1 MYVFCAAFLA
11 EDNENNQ
18 AVVVAQ
24 EKVADVDDNQNSST
38 RDIRNVTDHSPGMY
52 IYKCIYIYIYELCFD
67 VKNLILWLHAGTNT
81 ANSYYQA
88 AVVAPETNNF
98 ENPRTVQNELMGF
111 GADYGYRPMM
121 AQEEPP
127 WNMNNVVQNQQQT
140 YQNPFFNNLVSS
152 FGQNQAAQP
161 GASRVRE
168 QSPAGS
174 NTTDW
179 ISILLRDMQDSAGN
193 TGFFG
198 PL

>member
-1 MYVFCAAFLA
+1 M
-11 EDNENNQ
+11 
-18 AVVVAQ
+18 
-24 EKVADVDDNQNSST
+24 
-38 RDIRNVTDHSPGMY
+38 
-52 IYKCIYIYIYELCFD
+52 
-67 VKNLILWLHAGTNT
+67 
-81 ANSYYQA
+81 
-88 AVVAPETNNF
+88 
-98 ENPRTVQNELMGF
+98 TVQNEVMGF

-140 YQNPFFNNLVSS
+140 NQNPFFNNLVSS
-152 FGQNQAAQP
+152 LGQNQAAQP

-193 TGFFG
+193 SGFFG